1 MEVRL
6 QHTSRR
12 AVSISTRA
20 MEAMEVAME
29 ARLQR
34 PFRRA
39 GSISTRPN
47 RLRSTLVEE
56 PRRRA
61 LAPHSSSEEERRL
74 TRRWLR
80 CRCSVSYRSFCNVEF
95 CIHENHPIIFVFD
108 STFPITFFLTS
119 PQELI
124 F

>member
-1 MEVRL
+1 MG
-6 QHTSRR
+6 
-12 AVSISTRA
+12 
-20 MEAMEVAME
+20 EAMEVAME
-29 ARLQR
+29 APLQR
-34 PFRRA
+34 PSRRA

-56 PRRRA
+56 PRHRA

-95 CIHENHPIIFVFD
+95 CIHEIKIPKYFSFSFSIAHSHSPSLYFM
-108 STFPITFFLTS
+108 ITPSNPF
-119 PQELI
+119 
-124 F
+124 